1 MWDDENIIHLHNR
14 NVSVNTHPSKYGIIR
29 EAIGLELLIQKGI
42 MVDMAINRLKQ
53 LAEEMK

>member
-1 MWDDENIIHLHNR
+1 MWEDENIIHLHNR
-14 NVSVNTHPSKYGIIR
+14 NISINTDPNKYGIIR

-53 LAEEMK
+53 LAEKMK